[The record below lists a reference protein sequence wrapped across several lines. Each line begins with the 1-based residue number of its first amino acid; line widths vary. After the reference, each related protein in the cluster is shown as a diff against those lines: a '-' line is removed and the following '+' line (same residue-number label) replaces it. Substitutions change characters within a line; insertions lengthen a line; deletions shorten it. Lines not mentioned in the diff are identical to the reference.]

1 MKTTRTLALTTL
13 ATAMAFGTAFAQ
25 DTTPPTSQIPATQQP
40 PTQQTPT
47 TTQQTPTSQ
56 QTPTQST
63 MPQTQ
68 RDATHTAHGREH
80 GMQDKPTYADLD
92 TRGDGQVARA
102 DLAAHPK
109 LQEKFTDIDTGGDG
123 TISRTE
129 YDAWKAQKKD
139 KARDG
144 NASQP

>member
-40 PTQQTPT
+40 PTE
-47 TTQQTPTSQ
+47 
-56 QTPTQST
+56 ST

-68 RDATHTAHGREH
+68 ADATSSMHGTGH
-80 GMQDKPTYADLD
+80 GMKEKPDYADLD
-92 TRGDGQVARA
+92 TRNDGRVGRA

-109 LQEKFTDIDTGGDG
+109 LQEKFGDIDTGGDG
-123 TISRTE
+123 TISRAE
-129 YDAWKAQKKD
+129 YHAWKARKKD
-139 KARDG
+139 RARDG
-144 NASQP
+144 NPSEP

>member
-13 ATAMAFGTAFAQ
+13 ATAMAFGTALAQ
-25 DTTPPTSQIPATQQP
+25 DTTPPTSQTPATQQP
-40 PTQQTPT
+40 PTE
-47 TTQQTPTSQ
+47 
-56 QTPTQST
+56 ST

-68 RDATHTAHGREH
+68 HDATRMGHGHEH
-80 GMQDKPTYADLD
+80 GMKDKPNYSDLD
-92 TRGDGQVARA
+92 TRGDGRVARA

-109 LQEKFTDIDTGGDG
+109 LQEKFADIDTGGDG
-123 TISRTE
+123 TISRAE

-144 NASQP
+144 NPSQP